1 MAKRTKS
8 LRLAVARLE
17 SIVKEY
23 KKENP
28 EKKRDYKTYEQQFAR
43 RAKTCFDELNPLI
56 DEAISSIKKIS
67 GEHRGNEPKLVL
79 KQKVFL
85 LLLKSLFGKSNRSM
99 EWMIVLFSGVTG
111 VDVSYKTIER
121 LYSDVEVQLALFNLH
136 ILILKKKGIIN
147 ADCSGDGTGYTLTI
161 KEHYASY
168 AERLKEYAKD
178 NQENK
183 NVKEHKKDKK
193 KIKVI
198 YSFALMD
205 IKTRLYIGYGTSFKS
220 EKEAF
225 LNALKIAKET
235 RITIDSLRLD
245 KYYSAEAYVD
255 ICQKEL
261 GKVKMFLIPKSNVA
275 SFGLGEWC
283 RNLHRFMNDT
293 KLFLS
298 DYFQRNQSESGFSE
312 DKKRTGWK
320 ITQKINQ
327 RIDTAYTLTVLWH
340 NLSWLGAEL

>member
-1 MAKRTKS
+1 MSRRTRK

-17 SIVKEY
+17 SIIKEY
-23 KKENP
+23 KRETP
-28 EKKRDYKTYEQQFAR
+28 EKKRDYKTYEQQYAR
-43 RAKTCFDELNPLI
+43 RIKICFDELNPLI
-56 DEAISSIKKIS
+56 NEATSSIKKLS
-67 GEHRGNEPKLVL
+67 GENRGKESKLTL
-79 KQKVFL
+79 KQKLFL

-99 EWMIVLFSGVTG
+99 EWMIVLFSGLTNI
-111 VDVSYKTIER
+111 DVSYKTIER
-121 LYSDVEVQLALFNLH
+121 LYEDEAVQLALFNLH
-136 ILILKKKGIIN
+136 ILILRKKGIIN
-147 ADCSGDGTGYTLTI
+147 ADCCGDGTGYTLTI

-168 AERLKEYAKD
+168 AEKLKEEGKD
-178 NQENK
+178 NQEN
-183 NVKEHKKDKK
+183 KDKK

-225 LNALKIAKET
+225 LNALQITKET
-235 RITIDSLRLD
+235 SVKVDSLRLD
-245 KYYSAEAYVD
+245 KYYSGEYYVD

-283 RNLHRFMNDT
+283 RNLHRFMKDT
-293 KLFLS
+293 KKFLS

-320 ITQKINQ
+320 ILQKINQ
-327 RIDTAYTLTVLWH
+327 RINTAYTLIALWH
-340 NLSWLGAEL
+340 NLSWMGAEI

>member
-1 MAKRTKS
+1 MSKRTKK

-17 SIVKEY
+17 SIIKRYKE
-23 KKENP
+23 ETP
-28 EKKRDYKTYEQQFAR
+28 EKKRDYRTYEQQYAR
-43 RAKTCFDELNPLI
+43 RIKVCFNELKPLI
-56 DEAISSIKKIS
+56 DEATSSIRKLS
-67 GEHRGNEPKLVL
+67 GETRGKEPKLIL

-85 LLLKSLFGKSNRSM
+85 LLLKSLFCKSNRSM
-99 EWMIVLFSGVTG
+99 EWMIMLFSGLTDI
-111 VDVSYKTIER
+111 DVSYKTIER
-121 LYSDVEVQLALFNLH
+121 LYEDEEVQLALFNLH
-136 ILILKKKGIIN
+136 VLILKKKRIIN
-147 ADCSGDGTGYTLTI
+147 ADCCGDGTGYTLTI

-168 AERLKEYAKD
+168 AEKLKEEGKD
-178 NQENK
+178 N
-183 NVKEHKKDKK
+183 KERKDKK
-193 KIKVI
+193 KLKII

-205 IKTRLYIGYGTSFKS
+205 IKTRVYIGYGTSFKS

-225 LNALKIAKET
+225 LNALQIAKET
-235 RITIDSLRLD
+235 GVKVESLRLD
-245 KYYSAEAYVD
+245 KYYSAEAYVE
-255 ICQKEL
+255 ICQEKL

-320 ITQKINQ
+320 ILQKINQ
-327 RIDTAYTLTVLWH
+327 RINTAYTLTALWH